1 MCVSPVRAT
10 LQDER
15 GGGCVS
21 AAGGADAGAGSLC
34 KVDKPPSEPPD
45 AGCRMDME
53 AAAGFLLML
62 VLLLSSSSR
71 LLSLLTPSHRLRDAP
86 Q

>member
-1 MCVSPVRAT
+1 
-10 LQDER
+10 
-15 GGGCVS
+15 
-21 AAGGADAGAGSLC
+21 
-34 KVDKPPSEPPD
+34 
-45 AGCRMDME
+45 MDME